1 MTRIENFTDLTGRI
15 AVVMGATSGLG
26 RSGRRRQNDGLAGHS
41 ERVQHRHHLL
51 EHSGHEPRA
60 GAYGIRFRY
69 SARRPGIER
78 GWEFSSGYQN
88 GSRMVPEER
97 ARPCHRHLQL
107 WLERRGHRR
116 TTRRAV
122 DCEQLRLAGAFIITG
137 ALGFVWLVFWITLYR
152 KPEEHPRVSRA
163 ELAYIQSDPLPSAND
178 KLKFIGQLER

>member
-15 AVVMGATSGLG
+15 AVVMGGTSGLG

-69 SARRPGIER
+69 SARRPRIER

-88 GSRMVPEER
+88 RSRMVPEEG

-107 WLERRGHRR
+107 WLERRGVAPL
-116 TTRRAV
+116 AV
-122 DCEQLRLAGAFIITG
+122 PWIAINYGWRWAFIITG
-137 ALGFVWLVFWITLYR
+137 ALGFVWFVFWITLYR
-152 KPEEHPRVSRA
+152 KPEEHPRVSRV